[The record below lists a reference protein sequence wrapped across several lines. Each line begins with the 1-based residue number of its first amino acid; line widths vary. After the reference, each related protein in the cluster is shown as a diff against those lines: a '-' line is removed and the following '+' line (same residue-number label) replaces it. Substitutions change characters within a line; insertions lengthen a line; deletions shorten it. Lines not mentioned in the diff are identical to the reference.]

1 MNYNNR
7 RYCIAVSWKEQRPT
21 LPNNHQMAL
30 SSLRSTKQNVRKNE
44 FVKKEYQ
51 ETIEAYVKKGY
62 LHKVAKPEDPPPE
75 VWYLPQLP
83 IVRMNKSIAKMRII
97 FDCSAKC
104 DGISLND
111 AIHVGP
117 KLQKVV

>member
-7 RYCIAVSWKEQRPT
+7 RYCIAVSWKERPT
-21 LPNNHQMAL
+21 LLNNRQMAL
-30 SSLRSTKQNVRKNE
+30 SSLRSTKQNLRKNE

-75 VWYLPQLP
+75 VWYLPELP
-83 IVRMNKSIAKMRII
+83 IVRMNKSIAKIRII

-104 DGISLND
+104 DD
-111 AIHVGP
+111 VIHVGP
-117 KLQKVV
+117 KLQERVV